1 MHTINK
7 TRDAKGMLRL
17 WRFQPSTFMTRAA
30 KAFADKT
37 RQSILYAKRF
47 GKTHQPA

>member
-17 WRFQPSTFMTRAA
+17 WRFQNNFITRAT

-37 RQSILYAKRF
+37 RQSVLYAKHF
-47 GKTHQPA
+47 EKSS